1 MSRPSLLPS
10 SRTLDSLPSVHNVEQ
25 SASEQDEEAPRRV
38 QFAPTND
45 VKVVTPLATSFS
57 FNGDE
62 HSSPA
67 SPYASSSDLSS
78 PSDEQSIAT
87 STTAKTLA
95 SRLSFWSRL
104 SKRTSTPPTPL
115 TPTVPEEPPERESLD
130 TMIKEQEPDAV
141 LSKVIE
147 TLAPAPASPEEQHSE
162 LEDKIVKE
170 VIREFSKG
178 GMYFAYTF
186 GAYILHSS
194 QSPYLTFGSRH
205 YTLPTAETG
214 PRFEAK

>member
-1 MSRPSLLPS
+1 
-10 SRTLDSLPSVHNVEQ
+10 
-25 SASEQDEEAPRRV
+25 
-38 QFAPTND
+38 
-45 VKVVTPLATSFS
+45 
-57 FNGDE
+57 
-62 HSSPA
+62 
-67 SPYASSSDLSS
+67 
-78 PSDEQSIAT
+78 
-87 STTAKTLA
+87 
-95 SRLSFWSRL
+95 
-104 SKRTSTPPTPL
+104 
-115 TPTVPEEPPERESLD
+115 
-130 TMIKEQEPDAV
+130 MIKEQEPDAV